1 MKETGGRGHHG
12 PPVVEPYDSHR
23 SERQVIIHG
32 TIGGVDASA
41 LCKIGDGEITE
52 FTLLNGKLSD
62 EARP

>member
-1 MKETGGRGHHG
+1 M
-12 PPVVEPYDSHR
+12 VEPYDTHR
-23 SERQVIIHG
+23 SERQVIR

-41 LCKIGDGEITE
+41 LCKIEDGEITE